1 MLNIIWGGMLLTGII
16 VGLLSGNM
24 EAVSNTALDSAG
36 EAVQLCITML
46 GIMSVWMG
54 LMEIAKESG
63 MVRALTKKSLCFLRF
78 LFPGIPKEHEAM
90 ELIALNMVSN
100 FLGLGWAAT
109 PAGLKAMR
117 LMAQLNPY
125 KEEQKASAD
134 MCTFLIINVSS
145 LQLIPVSIIAYRSR
159 YGAVNPA
166 EILLPAILATTA
178 STLAGVIYAVAA
190 RKLHREP

>member
-1 MLNIIWGGMLLTGII
+1 MLNVIWGGMVLIGII
-16 VGLLSGNM
+16 VGILSRNV
-24 EAVSNTALDSAG
+24 ELVSNAALDSAG

-46 GIMSVWMG
+46 GIMSVWTG

-63 MVRALTKKSLCFLRF
+63 MIRGLTKKSIRFLRF
-78 LFPGIPKEHEAM
+78 LFPGVPKDHEAM

-109 PAGLKAMR
+109 PAGLKAMK
-117 LMAQLNPY
+117 LLAQINPH
-125 KEEQKASAD
+125 KEKRKASAD

-145 LQLIPVSIIAYRSR
+145 LQLIPVSIIAYRSQ

-166 EILLPAILATTA
+166 QILVPAILATTA
-178 STLAGVIYAVAA
+178 STLAGVIYSIVA
-190 RKLHREP
+190 RKVHKE